1 MDALFEISLSSPQ
14 SVWIIS
20 SLLSSWAY
28 AEWIRLQSMGSNF
41 PFLSVANLNKYCFQ
55 LISPHWNAFSGKGIS
70 RDTEVPRVYIVK
82 SLSLSSLRGSFFWY
96 KALKRCSLILWLIS
110 YLNPPAIPNLYSGM
124 ERTARFRR
132 WCGEGNGG
140 GVFLHSNEGSSLS
153 HKALGLIFAD
163 RQKYISLWL
172 SIFCLTALRSQT
184 EVGGA
189 QGDQD
194 CFKNSHFSFSCKA
207 LTDT

>member
-1 MDALFEISLSSPQ
+1 
-14 SVWIIS
+14 
-20 SLLSSWAY
+20 
-28 AEWIRLQSMGSNF
+28 MGSNF

-55 LISPHWNAFSGKGIS
+55 LISPHWNGFSGKGIS
-70 RDTEVPRVYIVK
+70 RDAEVPPVYVVK
-82 SLSLSSLRGSFFWY
+82 SLSLSSLRGVFFRY
-96 KALKRCSLILWLIS
+96 KALKLQRCRSLILWLIS
-110 YLNPPAIPNLYSGM
+110 YLNPPAIPNLHSGM

-132 WCGEGNGG
+132 WCGEGKWGG
-140 GVFLHSNEGSSLS
+140 WVFLHSNGGLSLS
-153 HKALGLIFAD
+153 RKALGLIFAD

-184 EVGGA
+184 EVGGGGA

-194 CFKNSHFSFSCKA
+194 CFKNSHFSFSWKA